1 MNTLRQWDA
10 SNGIGG
16 DFQGGDILSSKDT
29 KHNRLR
35 GERQDARL
43 RGHQGQL
50 QGQSVIMAMA
60 AADLSGPASPLW
72 TRYGPAAQ
80 GQRGA
85 GALSYVVMGL
95 VCSALLVVGMRA
107 RKASRRGTVAVAVP
121 HGYVELSAMDTTGA

>member
-1 MNTLRQWDA
+1 MPVKFSAWNGA
-10 SNGIGG
+10 SIE
-16 DFQGGDILSSKDT
+16 SSCG
-29 KHNRLR
+29 RRR
-35 GERQDARL
+35 G
-43 RGHQGQL
+43 
-50 QGQSVIMAMA
+50 
-60 AADLSGPASPLW
+60 
-72 TRYGPAAQ
+72 AQ